1 MYLAKF
7 DENGNRTTTLLACE
21 YTEEQ
26 KNQIYADGFVD
37 LSDEDWNYYVGNMGM
52 GVNGTGYIRDSETG
66 KPVDAPPPA
75 PPTKEQR
82 IVGLDS
88 DYKSNISDL
97 QNYMAL
103 AMLRNDTDLI
113 AELQD
118 EFLELQIAYNE
129 AIKEL
134 N

>member
-7 DENGNRTTTLLACE
+7 DENGKRTKTLLAGE
-21 YTEEQ
+21 YTDEQ
-26 KNQIYADGFVD
+26 KQEMYADGFVD
-37 LSDEDWNYYVGNMGM
+37 LSEEDWNYYVGNMSM

-82 IVGLDS
+82 IVELDS
-88 DYKSNISDL
+88 DYKSNVSDL

>member
-7 DENGNRTTTLLACE
+7 DESGNRKETYIAAE
-21 YTEEQ
+21 YTDEQ
-26 KNQIYADGFVD
+26 KNQMYADGFVD
-37 LSDEDWNYYVGNMGM
+37 LSEEDWNYYIGNMGM

-82 IVGLDS
+82 IAELDS
-88 DYKSNISDL
+88 DYKSNVSDL

-129 AIKEL
+129 AIEEL

>member
-7 DENGNRTTTLLACE
+7 DENGNRKETYISTE

-26 KNQIYADGFVD
+26 KTEMYADGFVE
-37 LSDEDWNYYVGNMGM
+37 LSEEDFNYYVGNMGM

-82 IVGLDS
+82 ITELDS
-88 DYKSNISDL
+88 DYKSNVSDL

>member
-7 DENGNRTTTLLACE
+7 DENGYRTTTLLACE

-26 KNQIYADGFVD
+26 KSQMYADGFVD
-37 LSDEDWNYYVGNMGM
+37 LSEEDWNYYIGNMGM

-82 IVGLDS
+82 IAELDS
-88 DYKSNISDL
+88 DYKSNVSDL

-129 AIKEL
+129 AIEEL

>member
-7 DENGNRTTTLLACE
+7 DEKGNRKETFLACE
-21 YTEEQ
+21 YTDKQ
-26 KNQIYADGFVD
+26 KNQMYADGFVD
-37 LSDEDWNYYVGNMGM
+37 LSEEDWNYYVGNMGM

-82 IVGLDS
+82 IVELDS
-88 DYKSNISDL
+88 DYKSNVSDL

>member
-7 DENGNRTTTLLACE
+7 DENGKRTKTLLACE
-21 YTEEQ
+21 YTDEQ
-26 KNQIYADGFVD
+26 KQEMYADGFVD
-37 LSDEDWNYYVGNMGM
+37 LSEEDWNYYVGNMGM

-66 KPVDAPPPA
+66 KPVDAPPSA

-82 IVGLDS
+82 IAELDS
-88 DYKSNISDL
+88 DYKSNVSDL

-129 AIKEL
+129 AIEEL

>member
-7 DENGNRTTTLLACE
+7 DENGYRTETHISAE
-21 YTEEQ
+21 YTDEQ
-26 KNQIYADGFVD
+26 KAEMYADGFVE
-37 LSDEDWNYYVGNMGM
+37 LSEEDWNYYVGNMGM

-82 IVGLDS
+82 IAELDS
-88 DYKSNISDL
+88 DYKSNVSDL

-118 EFLELQIAYNE
+118 EFLELQNAYNE
-129 AIKEL
+129 ALAEL

>member
-7 DENGNRTTTLLACE
+7 NKNGYREETHIAAE

-26 KNQIYADGFVD
+26 KTEMYADGFVD
-37 LSDEDWNYYVGNMGM
+37 LSEEDWNYYVGNMGM

-82 IVGLDS
+82 IAELDS
-88 DYKSNISDL
+88 DYKSNVSDL

>member
-7 DENGNRTTTLLACE
+7 DKNGYRTETYISSE
-21 YTEEQ
+21 YTDEQ
-26 KNQIYADGFVD
+26 KSQMYADGFVE
-37 LSDEDWNYYVGNMGM
+37 LSDEDFNYYIGNMGM

-82 IVGLDS
+82 IAELDS
-88 DYKSNISDL
+88 DYKSNVSDL